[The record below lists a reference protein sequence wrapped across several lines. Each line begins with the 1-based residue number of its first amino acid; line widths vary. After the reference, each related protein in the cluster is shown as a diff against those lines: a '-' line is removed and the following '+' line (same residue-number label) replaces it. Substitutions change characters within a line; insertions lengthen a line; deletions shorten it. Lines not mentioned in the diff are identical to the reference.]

1 MPTGLCDLS
10 MGYTAATSWEEL
22 RSVQMLWVANQSQL
36 NSLINLLGRL
46 EEADGWQ
53 QKDWTE
59 RESYVGLLLERW

>member
-10 MGYTAATSWEEL
+10 TGYTAATSWEEL